1 MNITMLL
8 TNAFEMDVRVY
19 KEARYLIE
27 KGNNVT
33 ILCWDRNK
41 NSNLKALD
49 EKDGIQ
55 VVRFLEPSIAGSGY
69 RQVGSFFKYALKC
82 RKYLKIIWQ
91 TMFTVMILME

>member
-41 NSNLKALD
+41 N
-49 EKDGIQ
+49 
-55 VVRFLEPSIAGSGY
+55 
-69 RQVGSFFKYALKC
+69 
-82 RKYLKIIWQ
+82 
-91 TMFTVMILME
+91 